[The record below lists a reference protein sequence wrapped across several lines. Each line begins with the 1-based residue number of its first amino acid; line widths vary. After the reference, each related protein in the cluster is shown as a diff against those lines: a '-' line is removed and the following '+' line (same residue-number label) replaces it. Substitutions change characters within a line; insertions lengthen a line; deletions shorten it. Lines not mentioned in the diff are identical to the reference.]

1 MYYYLCRKKFHPR
14 TFSIVWFSGLST
26 LSASYRKGKKVLNLY
41 STKDIHLKAYL
52 FSMAFSRRAS
62 PPTELAF
69 FLAALGPRYSNDW
82 LLAEVKWTRM
92 TQNIT
97 DTAMKRSPVRGDT
110 TGDNSIADRVTLSLK
125 LELLKFRA
133 QRKQRNLF
141 RSTTRNLLMLC
152 WYHWIMIHRK
162 INENFF
168 ASLT

>member
-1 MYYYLCRKKFHPR
+1 MREFGLLTERKR
-14 TFSIVWFSGLST
+14 
-26 LSASYRKGKKVLNLY
+26 KKVLINLY
-41 STKDIHLKAYL
+41 STNVVPLKAYL
-52 FSMAFSRRAS
+52 SSMAFSLLSKS

-97 DTAMKRSPVRGDT
+97 DTTMKRSPVRGDT
-110 TGDNSIADRVTLSLK
+110 NGQNSIADRVALSLNMNFWN
-125 LELLKFRA
+125 LKPREK
-133 QRKQRNLF
+133 QRKLF
-141 RSTTRNLLMLC
+141 LSTTRNLLMLC

-162 INENFF
+162 INENYF